1 MSKIGPMAPILLN
14 LQSVC
19 PVRNPGTRPRGRK
32 PMNKNSML
40 WVVAGFVVALVV
52 ARILGFDIN
61 PF

>member
-1 MSKIGPMAPILLN
+1 
-14 LQSVC
+14 
-19 PVRNPGTRPRGRK
+19 
-32 PMNKNSML
+32 MNKNSML

>member
-1 MSKIGPMAPILLN
+1 
-14 LQSVC
+14 
-19 PVRNPGTRPRGRK
+19 
-32 PMNKNSML
+32 MNKNTIL

>member
-1 MSKIGPMAPILLN
+1 
-14 LQSVC
+14 
-19 PVRNPGTRPRGRK
+19 
-32 PMNKNSML
+32 MNKNTVL